1 MYRKLDPE
9 EVIYN
14 MKYSEDINYDEE
26 RTYNK
31 DSEFY
36 KAIRKGLNI
45 DERGYNIYIIDKF
58 SKNKLEDIMNYMN
71 ETLIDKHK
79 PCDICYITF
88 DNSQNVESMIVPNGY
103 GKKFHEHL
111 DTIKKLYIKLTYKF
125 YNDSDNM
132 EHEKIIAD
140 VQKKKNFILNEI
152 IDEAEKEGFQ
162 FKVTEGGFNFI
173 PLKDGLGMTE
183 KEYDTL
189 SVNDKDIILDKIREL
204 KKKTNAVF
212 DKLKDIENDEISKL
226 KEYFENY
233 LIKESE
239 KVKMQF
245 FSEFQDSKGIIDK
258 LNKICSKIERELIEN
273 YSMSY
278 ENDEAKILSAISKYY
293 INVIVDNSEN
303 ERVPIIYEDDPSLE
317 NLIGSIKYENH
328 NGTYVTDISLIRA
341 GSILKANG
349 GCLIVRVSNLLSY
362 NASYYYL
369 KKILLNGKIK
379 INYNRSYAEA
389 ISLNGINPEPINAK
403 LKVILI
409 GDYDEYSLMYNYD
422 KDFRNIFKIKAEY
435 DPIFPIQSEIENNVI
450 KVIKDFCETN
460 KLKEVSKAA
469 YKEIKKYM
477 SREAESSKKYY
488 INNDDIF
495 NLLNLSNLEASYEN
509 GKEITENN
517 VREVIY
523 NQDLIEKKIM
533 ESYKDKKILIEVSGK
548 KVGQIN
554 GLSVIELGY
563 STFGKPMKITCNC
576 YKGEGHII
584 DANKENDLSGHI
596 HCKSISILKGF
607 INKTFGMY
615 SKIPIDFHLSFEQLY
630 GKLDGDSASVAETV
644 CMLSALCN
652 IPIKQN
658 IAVTGSINQFGE
670 IQPIGGVNEKIEGF
684 YKVCKMYNENEEHGV
699 LIPESN
705 IDNIVLNNE
714 VEEAILNNK
723 FSIYSMNTVSD
734 AINVLMDA
742 SWEDIIKAAKNEI
755 KKFSTKKDKH

>member
-1 MYRKLDPE
+1 MYRKLVPE
-9 EVIYN
+9 EIIYD
-14 MKYSEDINYDEE
+14 MKYSDDTIYDEKKI
-26 RTYNK
+26 YNK

-36 KAIRKGLNI
+36 KDIRKGLSI
-45 DERGYNIYIIDKF
+45 DESGYNIYIIDKF
-58 SKNKLEDIMNYMN
+58 SKNKLEDIINYIN
-71 ETLIDKHK
+71 EILIDKHK
-79 PCDICYITF
+79 PYDICYVTF
-88 DNSQNVESMIVPNGY
+88 DNSQNIESMVVPNGY
-103 GKKFHEHL
+103 GKKFCEYL

-125 YNDSDNM
+125 YNDSDDM

-152 IDEAEKEGFQ
+152 IDEAEKQGFQ

-173 PLKDGLGMTE
+173 PIKDGVGMTE
-183 KEYDTL
+183 KEYDIL
-189 SVNDKDIILDKIREL
+189 SVDEKDIILDKIREL
-204 KKKTNAVF
+204 KKKTNAAF
-212 DKLKDIENDEISKL
+212 DKLKDMENDEISKL
-226 KEYFENY
+226 KVYFENY
-233 LIKESE
+233 LISESE

-245 FSEFQDSKGIIDK
+245 FSEFQESKEIVDK
-258 LNKICSKIERELIEN
+258 LNKICSEIEHELIEN
-273 YSMSY
+273 YSMNY
-278 ENDEAKILSAISKYY
+278 ENDEAKILNAIAKYY
-293 INVIVDNSEN
+293 IKVIVDNSKN
-303 ERVPIIYEDDPSLE
+303 EKPPIIYEDDPSIE

-328 NGTYVTDISLIRA
+328 NGTYVTDISLINA
-341 GSILKANG
+341 GAILKANE
-349 GCLIVRVSNLLSY
+349 GCLILRVSNLLSY

-369 KKILLNGKIK
+369 KKILLNGRIK

-389 ISLNGINPEPINAK
+389 ISLNGINPEPINVK

-409 GDYDEYSLMYNYD
+409 GDYEEYSLMYNYD
-422 KDFRNIFKIKAEY
+422 KDFKNIFKIKAEY
-435 DPIFPIQSEIENNVI
+435 DPIFSIQNEIDNKVI
-450 KVIKDFCETN
+450 KVIRNFCETN
-460 KLKEVSKAA
+460 KLKEVSMAA

-477 SREAESSKKYY
+477 SRKAESSKKYY
-488 INNDDIF
+488 IDTDDIF
-495 NLLNLSNLEASYEN
+495 NVINLSNLEACHES

-517 VREVIY
+517 VRKVIY
-523 NQDLIEKKIM
+523 NQDLVEKKIM
-533 ESYKDKKILIEVSGK
+533 ESYKDKKILMEVEGK

-584 DANKENDLSGHI
+584 DVNKENDLSGHI

-644 CMLSALCN
+644 CILSTLCN

-658 IAVTGSINQFGE
+658 IAVTGSIDQFGE
-670 IQPIGGVNEKIEGF
+670 VQPIGGVNEKIEGF

-714 VEEAILNNK
+714 VEEAILNKK
-723 FSIYSMNTVSD
+723 FSIYSMNSISD
-734 AINVLMDA
+734 AVNLLMDVD
-742 SWEDIIKAAKNEI
+742 WEDMMKAAKLEM
-755 KKFSTKKDKH
+755 KKYSTKKDKH